1 MDARCKARLG
11 AQFET
16 GSGSASASLPDSRS
30 DAGLTWQSKA
40 ILLLF
45 LPVLAAHLVIF
56 TGSLLPDGGSG
67 AAVRLSPVAFAVSAG
82 LAVALGLLVWTT
94 RAATPGGALAGAI
107 TVATFALA
115 TPGWHSALWPLAA
128 LLLLTLAGTRL
139 GGRTKEHF
147 GLAEDRRGRTAAQVM
162 ANLGVAAAAALL
174 LTLFPAHTAFSEHAS
189 FASQAHLSGSARLL
203 RLALV
208 AALAEAAADTLSS
221 ELGQVL
227 GGEPRLLTSFARVP
241 RGTDGAMT
249 VAGTLCGWAAAAIV
263 VAVAGFALS
272 LGLHEVWA
280 LWLAA
285 ILGGLFDSLLGAVC
299 ERRRWL
305 NNDAVNMLST
315 LFAALLAAAMLR

>member
-1 MDARCKARLG
+1 M
-11 AQFET
+11 
-16 GSGSASASLPDSRS
+16 
-30 DAGLTWQSKA
+30 
-40 ILLLF
+40 IL
-45 LPVLAAHLVIF
+45 
-56 TGSLLPDGGSG
+56 TGSLLDEGGFYTAKSL
-67 AAVRLSPVAFAVSAG
+67 APLALAVTAG
-82 LAVALGLLVWTT
+82 LAVALGLLVWAT

-128 LLLLTLAGTRL
+128 LMLLTLAGTRL

-147 GLAEDRRGRTAAQVM
+147 GLAEDHRGRTAAQVM
-162 ANLGVAAAAALL
+162 ANLGVAACAAML
-174 LTLFPAHTAFSEHAS
+174 LTLSPEQGRILGS
-189 FASQAHLSGSARLL
+189 AHLFGHSRLL

-241 RGTDGAMT
+241 RGTDGAIT

-263 VAVAGFALS
+263 VIVASLALGPGRNR
-272 LGLHEVWA
+272 GLDSELREAA
-280 LWLAA
+280 LLWIAA
-285 ILGGLFDSLLGAVC
+285 ILGALFDSLLGAVC

-305 NNDAVNMLST
+305 NNDAVNMFST
-315 LFAALLAAAMLR
+315 LFAVLLAVVMLG